1 MNIQTLIE
9 ELQAIVEQD
18 GEDVEVRLAFQPRY
32 PLEYSLS
39 VISDTSVKLDKGPL
53 VVWLG
58 EGRQIG
64 YLPEAGSLS
73 LGWSESPE
81 DDEDED

>member
-18 GEDVEVRLAFQPRY
+18 GEDVEVRLAIQPNY
-32 PLEYSLS
+32 PLEYALD
-39 VISDTSVKLDKGPL
+39 VISDNPVALKNGPL

-58 EGRQIG
+58 VGRQIG
-64 YLPEAGSLS
+64 YLPEDAAVS
-73 LGWSESPE
+73 LGWSE
-81 DDEDED
+81 DEDEDED